1 MMLRDQSFLNNLVD
15 AQYVILSLLV
25 YDSLFSQDDKC
36 VIPITSDP
44 GFDLFH

>member
-1 MMLRDQSFLNNLVD
+1 MMLDQSFLNNLVD

-36 VIPITSDP
+36 VPITSDA